1 MSGVCDMLEVYVR
14 GMRYVGGICQ
24 GYVICWRYMS
34 GVCDIW
40 RYMSG
45 VCDIWRYMSG
55 ICDMLEVYVRGM

>member
-34 GVCDIW
+34 V
-40 RYMSG
+40 
-45 VCDIWRYMSG
+45 V
-55 ICDMLEVYVRGM
+55 CDMLEVYVRGM